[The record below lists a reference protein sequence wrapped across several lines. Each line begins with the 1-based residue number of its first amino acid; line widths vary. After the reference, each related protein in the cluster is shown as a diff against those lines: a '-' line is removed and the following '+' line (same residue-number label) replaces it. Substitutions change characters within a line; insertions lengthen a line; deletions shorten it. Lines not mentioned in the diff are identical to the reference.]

1 MCNCRDQSLLSY
13 DFISLNFGFD
23 DVSLSSDSR
32 NEKPKLIVFD
42 MDSTLIDAE
51 CIDELARVAG
61 AEEFVSDITRRA
73 MNGELKYSE
82 ALIERVKMLKG
93 LDIEL
98 AQKTMDKIPLMP
110 GAEELLEH
118 IRSHKYRTVML
129 SGGFTLKSEAVRERL
144 KIDQVFS
151 NVLEVKDG
159 KLTGKVSGP
168 MTGDNSKELV
178 FEKLAH
184 EHGLTTEDCVVV
196 GDGANDICIF
206 KRAGYSIAFNPKPV
220 LCQYADVVIRQK
232 NMKAIIP
239 VIDSLQ

>member
-1 MCNCRDQSLLSY
+1 MTYYLKS
-13 DFISLNFGFD
+13 GFD
-23 DVSLSSDSR
+23 DVSLNSDSR

-51 CIDELARVAG
+51 CIDELARAAG
-61 AEEFVSDITRRA
+61 VEDFVSDITRKA

-82 ALIERVKMLKG
+82 ALIERVKTLKG

-98 AQKTMDKIPLMP
+98 AQKAMDEISLMP

-118 IRSHKYRTVML
+118 IRTHGYTTAML
-129 SGGFTLKSEAVRERL
+129 SGGFSLKSEHVGKRL
-144 KIDQVFS
+144 KIDHVFS
-151 NVLEVKDG
+151 NILEIKDG
-159 KLTGKVSGP
+159 KLTGNVSGP
-168 MTGDNSKELV
+168 MTGDNSKEVV
-178 FEKLAH
+178 FEKLAL
-184 EHGLTTEDCVVV
+184 EHGISTEDCVVV

-206 KRAGYSIAFNPKPV
+206 KKAGYSIAFNPKPI
-220 LCQYADVVIRQK
+220 LCQYADVVIKQK